1 MRDPRKLASA
11 AAICTAASLWGL
23 DGVVLTP
30 RLFGLPVLFVVFLIH
45 AVPFLVMQP
54 ILFSTWRELAAMN
67 RRSWAAL
74 IVVSATGGLIG
85 TLAIVKALFLVQFD
99 MLSVVVVLQKLQ
111 PVFAISLAALLL
123 KEKVTGRFLLKA
135 VVALGGAYLLTF
147 GFRAPALESG
157 GNLATAAALSL
168 LAAASFGAATTLSKM
183 LIGGVDVRTATFGR
197 YGVTTGLALIA
208 CLVGGIGLPVSR
220 VTETQ
225 WFIVIIIGMTT
236 GTSALVLYY
245 WGLQRIRA
253 SVATICE
260 LCLPLS
266 AVILDYVVNGT
277 VLRPAQWLG
286 AAVLIGAIMSITLN
300 SNGKN
305 APQPAQSS

>member
-1 MRDPRKLASA
+1 VRDPRKLASA

-183 LIGGVDVRTATFGR
+183 LIGGVDVRT
-197 YGVTTGLALIA
+197 
-208 CLVGGIGLPVSR
+208 
-220 VTETQ
+220 
-225 WFIVIIIGMTT
+225 FIVIIIGMTT